1 LKSAI
6 ARPSF
11 DVPPPERLSLAFAL
25 ALTVAALVIAWLA
38 TEPWLIE
45 RRRRALRARP
55 FPEAWR
61 RIIAARVPQVARMP
75 VELRRELE
83 GHIHVFLAEKRFSGC
98 AGLEIDDEVR
108 VTIAA
113 QACLLLL
120 DRPAGYFPGLRQV
133 LVYPGAFLVE
143 RLRPEPSGVLQ
154 ETRQV
159 LSGESWSNGQVVLSW
174 EDTLAGAAAPDDGRN
189 VVLHEFAHQLDQE
202 KGYAN
207 GAPGIAS
214 RRGRERWA
222 RVMGEEYARLQYNVM
237 TQAPSL
243 FSAYGAT
250 APAEFFAVI
259 TETFFE
265 QPALMRHY
273 HAELYSE
280 LTTLYR
286 VDPAAWPGANL
297 LRFDAPQPSES
308 AP

>member
-1 LKSAI
+1 LRSSSPRKGD
-6 ARPSF
+6 F
-11 DVPPPERLSLAFAL
+11 LAFI
-25 ALTVAALVIAWLA
+25 LTFGVAALVIAWLA
-38 TEPWLIE
+38 AEPWLIE
-45 RRRRALRARP
+45 RRRRHLRARP

-61 RIIAARVPQVARMP
+61 RILSQRVPQVGGLPP
-75 VELRRELE
+75 VLRAELE
-83 GHIHVFLAEKRFSGC
+83 GHMQVFLAEKQFHGC
-98 AGLEIDDEVR
+98 GGLEITDEVR

-120 DRPAGYFPGLRQV
+120 NRNTGYFPKLRQV
-133 LVYPGAFLVE
+133 LVYPAAFLVE

-159 LSGESWSNGQVVLSW
+159 LSGESWSHGQVVLSW
-174 EDTLAGAAAPDDGRN
+174 EDTLAGAATPNDGRN

-207 GAPGIAS
+207 GAPGIGS

-222 RVMGEEYARLQYNVM
+222 RVLGEEFARLQYHVM
-237 TQAPSL
+237 TQTPSL
-243 FSAYGAT
+243 FSGYGAT

-265 QPALMRHY
+265 QPALMRHHHPALY
-273 HAELYSE
+273 AELAG
-280 LTTLYR
+280 LYR
-286 VDPAAWPGANL
+286 VDPATWPGAYL
-297 LRFDAPQPSES
+297 LRFEAHNDSES

>member
-1 LKSAI
+1 M
-6 ARPSF
+6 
-11 DVPPPERLSLAFAL
+11 
-25 ALTVAALVIAWLA
+25 IAWLA
-38 TEPWLIE
+38 AEPWLTE
-45 RRRRALRARP
+45 RRRRGLRARP
-55 FPEAWR
+55 FPQAWR
-61 RIIAARVPQVARMP
+61 GIIAERVPQVAALP
-75 VELRRELE
+75 ASLRRELE
-83 GHIHVFLAEKRFSGC
+83 GHIQVFLAEKRFSGC
-98 AGLEIDDEVR
+98 GGLEITDEVR

-120 DRPAGYFPGLRQV
+120 NRRTGYFPRLRQV

-154 ETRQV
+154 ETRQA
-159 LSGESWSNGQVVLSW
+159 LSGESWSHGQVVLSW

-207 GAPGIAS
+207 GAPGIGS
-214 RRGRERWA
+214 RRGRETWA
-222 RVMGEEYARLQYNVM
+222 RVMAEEFARLQYNVM
-237 TQAPSL
+237 TQTPSL

-265 QPALMRHY
+265 RPALVRHY
-273 HAELYSE
+273 HPALYAELAA
-280 LTTLYR
+280 LYC
-286 VDPAAWPGANL
+286 VDPATWPGADL
-297 LRFDAPQPSES
+297 LVFDARNESES